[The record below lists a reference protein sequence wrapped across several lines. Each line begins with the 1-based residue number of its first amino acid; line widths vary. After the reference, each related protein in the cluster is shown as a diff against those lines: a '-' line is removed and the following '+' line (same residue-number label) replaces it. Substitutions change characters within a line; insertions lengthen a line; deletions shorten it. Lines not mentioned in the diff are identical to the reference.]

1 VVSIK
6 AQKRLPWLFLVLAVA
21 SLAVAFA
28 QFRLSSEVREATV
41 VLAVDISRSM
51 LNTDVE
57 PDRITAAKDAAQ
69 AFVEELPPDFRVGLV
84 TFSGIEGTPVQPT
97 ADRARVQAALEGLGV
112 AADRGT
118 VIGDG
123 LDAAVQAVR
132 DDRVANGSSAAAI
145 LLLSDGRDTGSEV
158 ATPIASE
165 RAQTSEIPVFTV
177 VLGLPPSEGGPTGS
191 TGATGVTGA
200 TGAPGATGATGVSG
214 VTGATGVSG
223 ATGGGGAGAD
233 YETMRRIAEST
244 GGRSFDA
251 TTADQL
257 TGIYERL
264 GATLSTELAVTD
276 IGIPFI
282 GAAAV
287 LVLLAAYFFVKTASR
302 F

>member
-1 VVSIK
+1 MVSIK

-21 SLAVAFA
+21 SLAVAVA

-41 VLAVDISRSM
+41 VLAVDNSRSM
-51 LNTDVE
+51 RNTDVA

-84 TFSGIEGTPVQPT
+84 TFAGDQATPVQPT
-97 ADRARVQAALEGLGV
+97 ADRAQVQGALEALSV
-112 AADRGT
+112 SADGGT

-123 LDAAVQAVR
+123 LDAAVQAIR
-132 DDRVANGSSAAAI
+132 DDRVANGSGAAAI
-145 LLLSDGRDTGSEV
+145 LLLSDGRDTGSAVPTPV
-158 ATPIASE
+158 AAE
-165 RAQTSEIPVFTV
+165 RATTAGIPVFTV
-177 VLGLPPSEGGPTGS
+177 VLGLPLTEPGAATGPTGGTGPTGATGS
-191 TGATGVTGA
+191 TGATGVTGV
-200 TGAPGATGATGVSG
+200 TGATGATGS
-214 VTGATGVSG
+214 TP
-223 ATGGGGAGAD
+223 GAD
-233 YETMRRIAEST
+233 YETMRRIAEQT

>member
-1 VVSIK
+1 MVSIK

-69 AFVEELPPDFRVGLV
+69 AFVEKLPPDFRVGLV

-145 LLLSDGRDTGSEV
+145 LLLSDGRDTDSDV
-158 ATPIASE
+158 PTPIASE

-191 TGATGVTGA
+191 TGATGVT
-200 TGAPGATGATGVSG
+200 GATGATGVSG

>member
-1 VVSIK
+1 MVSIK

-84 TFSGIEGTPVQPT
+84 TFSGIEDTPVQPT

-158 ATPIASE
+158 ATPIAAE
-165 RAQTSEIPVFTV
+165 RATSAGIPVFTV

-200 TGAPGATGATGVSG
+200 TGATGVSG
-214 VTGATGVSG
+214 VAGATGVSG

-233 YETMRRIAEST
+233 YETMRRIAAST

-251 TTADQL
+251 TSADQL

>member
-1 VVSIK
+1 MVSIK

-200 TGAPGATGATGVSG
+200 TGATGATGVSG

>member
-69 AFVEELPPDFRVGLV
+69 AFVEKLPPDFRVGLV

-200 TGAPGATGATGVSG
+200 TGATGVSG